1 MRLVHEFIPVRS
13 RTNNQQN
20 QLNLSL
26 SVSSP
31 PIIPQFAAAPRP
43 DGHTP
48 CVRPTAT
55 QNENSLRSN
64 SLALPQQRILF
75 GIFSSYHKITVRMK
89 SQPAYT
95 LRQDQLDLQDY
106 CPAGDAP
113 PAPKNWGTSKFLVL
127 LRNGM
132 ESGIIRGNFY
142 DFTAL
147 DSKEIRP
154 VAEET

>member
-1 MRLVHEFIPVRS
+1 
-13 RTNNQQN
+13 
-20 QLNLSL
+20 
-26 SVSSP
+26 
-31 PIIPQFAAAPRP
+31 
-43 DGHTP
+43 
-48 CVRPTAT
+48 
-55 QNENSLRSN
+55 
-64 SLALPQQRILF
+64 
-75 GIFSSYHKITVRMK
+75 MK

-95 LRQDQLDLQDY
+95 LRQDQPDLQDY
-106 CPAGDAP
+106 CSAEDAP
-113 PAPKNWGTSKFLVL
+113 PAKKKNWVTSKFLVL